1 MWLLVSCSHCKHALL
16 MVQRITRAEL
26 DRLRLHLRECRADHP
41 VELTRIEDAP
51 RHFRTVA
58 IELTDGNER
67 RPRPPAPARSH
78 RDASRR
84 VA

>member
-16 MVQRITRAEL
+16 MVERITQVEL
-26 DRLRLHLRECRADHP
+26 DRLRRHLRECCAGQRLD
-41 VELTRIEDAP
+41 LTRVEDAS

-58 IELTDGNER
+58 IELTDGAER
-67 RPRPPAPARSH
+67 RCRPPAPARSH
-78 RDASRR
+78 RDGPRR